1 MIKVIAED
9 FINPEFIEKVKPLYQ
24 ELVLLTKKEDNCIDY
39 NLFIDQ
45 DEPGHFIFI
54 EEWPSMEALEMHCNT
69 EHFRRLVPL
78 IDKHQLKEGTVLIM
92 NPF

>member
-9 FINPEFIEKVKPLYQ
+9 FMNPEFIEIVTPLYQ
-24 ELVLLTKKEDNCIDY
+24 ELVAKTKKEHYCIDY

-45 DEPGHFIFI
+45 EDPGHFIFI
-54 EEWPSMEALEMHCNT
+54 EEWPNLEALNIHCNT
-69 EHFRRLVPL
+69 EHFRRLVPE
-78 IDKHQLKEGTVLIM
+78 INKYQIKDGTVLIM

>member
-24 ELVLLTKKEDNCIDY
+24 ELVLLTKQEDNCIDY